1 MADIKI
7 FAMNECDWYAAATPE
22 EAKRGLAENMGYES
36 VKAMYEDWAIEG
48 EPHELSDWD
57 LDRLRVKCEAEDGG
71 YDPDGEEQTF
81 RARLAEMVA
90 DGEEFPC
97 FFAST
102 EF

>member
-7 FAMNECDWYAAATPE
+7 FAMNDCDWYAAATPE
-22 EAKRGLAENMGYES
+22 EAKRYMAENLSYES
-36 VKAMYEDWAIEG
+36 VEAMYADGVIEG
-48 EPHELSDWD
+48 EPCELSDAD
-57 LDRLRVKCEAEDGG
+57 LDRLKFKDLGEDDS

-90 DGEEFPC
+90 AGDEFPC

-102 EF
+102 EY